1 MDGMQDVRRKLGLHP
16 GFGPGVNA
24 SRAKKLILFLLQ
36 KSERGLAVLQ
46 TCRSEELLAIQEPTT
61 LMTLLDMAVVMGAR
75 PAGASLCSAGECPVR
90 AKERSD

>member
-36 KSERGLAVLQ
+36 KSERRLAVLQ
-46 TCRSEELLAIQEPTT
+46 KCRSEELLAIQELTT
-61 LMTLLDMAVVMGAR
+61 LMSLLDMAVIMGAR
-75 PAGASLCSAGECPVR
+75 PAGAPFCTAGEMSCTGK
-90 AKERSD
+90 ALH